1 MNEPIAAD
9 SERKAPETPH
19 PEPGG
24 HGPRSEQAPAS
35 STSGSVLIFAVFAPS
50 YHFHFQHFYLKLF
63 TYLSPLYLFPAS
75 IF

>member
-24 HGPRSEQAPAS
+24 HGRGPSRHLRPLRLVQFSFSPYLLRLII
-35 STSGSVLIFAVFAPS
+35 STFNI
-50 YHFHFQHFYLKLF
+50 
-63 TYLSPLYLFPAS
+63 S
-75 IF
+75 I